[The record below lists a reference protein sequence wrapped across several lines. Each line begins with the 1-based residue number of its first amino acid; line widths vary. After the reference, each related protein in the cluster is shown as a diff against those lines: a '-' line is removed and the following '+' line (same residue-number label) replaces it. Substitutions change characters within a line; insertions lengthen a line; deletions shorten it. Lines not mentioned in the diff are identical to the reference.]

1 MALITKLMTKIIKSG
16 KTFNFQTQL
25 SGQKKNII
33 NARLTYN
40 EELLFPNSK
49 TPLLALKL

>member
-1 MALITKLMTKIIKSG
+1 MTKIIKSG

-40 EELLFPNSK
+40 EERLFPNSK